1 MAQNPLLILKASA
14 GSGKTYALV
23 QEYLRVVL
31 HTDSIDAFS
40 RIMAMT
46 FTNKAALEM
55 KERVVNALVDLAF
68 GGEEKEKFLR
78 DTAERIQL
86 SKEEIRTKSRQVIK
100 RILHNYSELSIQT
113 IDKFNIR
120 LVRTFT
126 RDLDLPGDFELILDS
141 RDLIEKTIDT
151 LIDSIGEKGKEE
163 LSRMLLDYARKNSE
177 EEASWDFRDAL
188 INFTKLTEKE
198 ENLQIIEKINQM
210 TFSQELF
217 EQLTDDLE
225 KVEHEYDSRKNELI
239 NYVQAQNWT
248 KDDFKGNAYVFARI
262 EKLPTTTLGA
272 IDQLTVGMTEKLT
285 DIISNGHPTLT
296 AEFAQKCL
304 DFYRWIETKQDK
316 SQALTKAQKSFYQ
329 LALLRYIGQI
339 LKDIRSRDNLLQL
352 SEVNGLIAG
361 LIQSESAPFIYERIG
376 NRYDNYL
383 LDEFQDTSRLQ
394 WLNLIPLL
402 HESMSHGNS
411 NLIVGDAKQAIY
423 RFRNGLVEQFAALP
437 AIYNPEGY
445 AELERKSAFFREMSH
460 TSNLKENWR
469 SKQEI
474 VNFNNA
480 LFTLFAKE
488 LPEYYQSYY
497 QKESLEQVPKGS
509 TGGFIYA
516 EIQEATKGLEL
527 DDDHDLVFLDRVIAE
542 TISDGY
548 SPGDICVLARTSNDC
563 SRWANYLIQS
573 GYFVISDEGMK
584 VKQSQKVRLLLA
596 YIKMRHKPFN
606 KEYST
611 LFAESY
617 CTLFTENSFAT
628 LHAYHVEGKFDFDAF
643 VRATFGDRSALFM
656 RYENLYDLAQLFM
669 RLVDMDELSDPYLH
683 YFCNMLVNFDLQ
695 KGPNLGDFVKYFED
709 KGYNENVPLPE
720 RDDAITVMTAHKS
733 KGLEFPVVILPNLK
747 WKYGVRQNDKL
758 IIEDH
763 HHDVIYIAVPAKK
776 GTKRQQEEYQRM
788 IDANLLDETNLFYVA
803 CTRAVDRLY
812 LNASG
817 KNEANYLDKHIRE
830 VLKQL
835 PVWTEIN
842 ELSHYS
848 GSRTFTPHG
857 RSPRTIFQ
865 PEPDRQR
872 LWFPDISLIDQDTL
886 DEVKISREARFG
898 KLIHLAMEKLLH
910 ADSMQEVIIQLS
922 NEQDLQ
928 QDEIRELT
936 DTLTRVIEHPEI
948 RTLIF
953 PSDQESLLNE
963 REIVV
968 SPSERIRPDRVVVDG
983 AQARVIDFK
992 TGIPRTKDEKQ
1003 IRNYTHALKEIGFTN
1018 CTAWLIYT
1026 DTLQIKQ
1033 VG

>member
-1 MAQNPLLILKASA
+1 MTQNPLLILKASA

-23 QEYLRVVL
+23 QEYLRVIL
-31 HTDSIDAFS
+31 HADSIDAFS

-86 SKEEIRTKSRQVIK
+86 SKEEVRTKSRQVIK

-126 RDLDLPGDFELILDS
+126 RDLDLPGDFELILDA
-141 RDLIEKTIDT
+141 RELIEKTIDT

-188 INFTKLTEKE
+188 INFTRLTEKE
-198 ENLQIIEKINQM
+198 ENLQVIEKINQM
-210 TFSQELF
+210 TFNRDLF
-217 EQLTDDLE
+217 EQLAQDLAQLE
-225 KVEHEYDSRKNELI
+225 QKFDTRKNELGDYI
-239 NYVQAQNWT
+239 QARNWT
-248 KDDFKGNAYVFARI
+248 KSDFKYNTGVLGRI
-262 EKLPTTTLGA
+262 ELLPQST
-272 IDQLTVGMTEKLT
+272 LT
-285 DIISNGHPTLT
+285 DVGPLTEHMTQKLKEVISDGHATLT
-296 AEFAQKCL
+296 PDFAQKCL
-304 DFYRWIETKQDK
+304 DFYAWVEEVKDK
-316 SQALTKAQKSFYQ
+316 SNALTNAQKSFYQ
-329 LALLRYIGQI
+329 LALLRYIGLI
-339 LKDIRSRDNLLQL
+339 IKDIRSRDSLLQL
-352 SEVNGLIAG
+352 SEVNSLIAG

-445 AELERKSAFFREMSH
+445 AELERKSTFFQQMSR

-480 LFTLFAKE
+480 LFTEFAKK
-488 LPEYYQSYY
+488 LPEGYQSYY
-497 QKESLEQVPKGS
+497 QKESLEQIPKGS

-516 EIQEATKGLEL
+516 EIQEAATDLEL
-527 DDDHDLVFLDRVIAE
+527 VDDHDLVFLDQVISE
-542 TISDGY
+542 TINDGY
-548 SPGDICVLARTSNDC
+548 SPGDICILARTSDDC
-563 SRWANYLIQS
+563 SRWANYLIHS
-573 GYFVISDEGMK
+573 GYFVMSDEGMK
-584 VKQSQKVRLLLA
+584 VKQSPKVRLLLA

-628 LHAYHVEGKFDFDAF
+628 LHHYHVEGKFDFDAF
-643 VRATFGDRSALFM
+643 VQATFGDRSALFM

-669 RLVDMDELSDPYLH
+669 RLVDLDELSDPYLH

-747 WKYGVRQNDKL
+747 WKYGVRQNEKL
-758 IIEDH
+758 IIEDNY
-763 HHDVIYIAVPAKK
+763 HDVIYIASPSKN
-776 GTKRQQEEYQRM
+776 GTKRQQEENQRM

-817 KNEANYLDKHIRE
+817 KNEANFLDKHIRD

-842 ELSHYS
+842 ETSHYS
-848 GSRTFTPHG
+848 GSRTFTPHT

-865 PEPDRQR
+865 PEPDRKR

-886 DEVKISREARFG
+886 DEVKISKEARFG
-898 KLIHLAMEKLLH
+898 KLIHLAMEKMIH
-910 ADSMQEVIIQLS
+910 ADSMQEVIVQLS
-922 NEQDLQ
+922 GEQELHPE
-928 QDEIRELT
+928 EIKELT

-948 RTLIF
+948 HALIF
-953 PSDQESLLNE
+953 PTGQESLLNE

-983 AQARVIDFK
+983 TQARVIDFK

-1003 IRNYTHALKEIGFTN
+1003 IRNYTHALKEIGFAN